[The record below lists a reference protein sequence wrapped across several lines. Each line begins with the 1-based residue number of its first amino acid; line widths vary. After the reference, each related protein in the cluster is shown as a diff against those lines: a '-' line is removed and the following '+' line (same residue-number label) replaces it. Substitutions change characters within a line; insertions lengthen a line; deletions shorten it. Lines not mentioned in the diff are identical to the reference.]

1 MFNLGYARWL
11 RVLGGAAL
19 ILVIGFMIAT
29 FIVTAYASSLA
40 MQARG
45 APDQNAINQF
55 ANATI
60 PALAPGLA
68 FVSALGGAWFVT
80 RKLGRA
86 AFTNALLMGA
96 LAAVGN
102 AFISILSGFTFGA
115 VVEFVAF
122 LLGSALAGW
131 LAGRGNVEQSTV

>member
-68 FVSALGGAWFVT
+68 FVSALGARGSS
-80 RKLGRA
+80 RA
-86 AFTNALLMGA
+86 SS
-96 LAAVGN
+96 AARHSPMR
-102 AFISILSGFTFGA
+102 F
-115 VVEFVAF
+115 
-122 LLGSALAGW
+122 
-131 LAGRGNVEQSTV
+131 